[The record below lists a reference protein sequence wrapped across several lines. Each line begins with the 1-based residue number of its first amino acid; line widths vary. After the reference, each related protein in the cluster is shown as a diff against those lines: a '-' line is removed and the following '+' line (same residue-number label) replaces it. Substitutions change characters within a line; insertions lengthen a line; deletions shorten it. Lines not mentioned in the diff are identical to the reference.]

1 MRFQKTLQLQ
11 YNKHL
16 SNKMISEKL
25 DPVEIQR
32 LLNIVNEIRDVMN
45 NTNYKVDV
53 LQFLF
58 DHVME
63 ETNKC
68 NKCGFE
74 EDELVLSPGEINA
87 VNVASTLS
95 KDKAKGG
102 LMSSLTGGLVGDPT
116 KNIQKAYGEILNALS
131 GRLKKAAQKI
141 KQGGP

>member
-63 ETNKC
+63 ETDKC
-68 NKCGFE
+68 KMF
-74 EDELVLSPGEINA
+74 
-87 VNVASTLS
+87 
-95 KDKAKGG
+95 
-102 LMSSLTGGLVGDPT
+102 
-116 KNIQKAYGEILNALS
+116 
-131 GRLKKAAQKI
+131 
-141 KQGGP
+141 